1 MQLLHWPFDMT
12 RTMADVCIGLQQEQM
27 PLYESLT
34 KVLDPSEQQI
44 LQGVIH
50 EAEARSIAAQQGQRQ
65 AQIAAAA
72 QNQAAPALPG
82 S

>member
-1 MQLLHWPFDMT
+1 
-12 RTMADVCIGLQQEQM
+12 MADLSIGLQQEQM

-50 EAEARSIAAQQGQRQ
+50 EAEARSIAAQQAQ
-65 AQIAAAA
+65 AQAQMAAAA
-72 QNQAAPALPG
+72 QNHAAPTLPG